1 MANVVEGLMSETCFI
16 KQKKKKNFTTI
27 DNTCIRDERLSWKEK
42 GIHTYLMSLPEDWKI
57 FVSEI
62 VKHSRD
68 GKSALYSAIQT
79 LESYGYI
86 KRIRNRDKNGR
97 FEETVYYVYE
107 EPTDNVTPLSE
118 NPDVVNPDMV
128 EPDTENQTQLITNI
142 LTTNKQKTEPTN
154 SNPQSDE
161 IVSANTTVSESVFY
175 TKIKELFSGEYP
187 FDKNFENDVKSK
199 LVEYKLSEDCIGDY
213 LSYVFERTK
222 LASPTKSF
230 EGLYRK
236 LALASSIVR
245 DYKISSSSQNSSK
258 QSEKNQCD
266 IEYIKCP
273 ICGTKFDIVTFYCPK
288 CNASWNDITK
298 NNELGLHISKT
309 IYEMSPEKREEY
321 YKVRREREKAS
332 PRHFLT
338 TQELEQLYKEFGIID

>member
-107 EPTDNVTPLSE
+107 EPIDNVTPLSE

-222 LASPTKSF
+222 LASPKKSF
-230 EGLYRK
+230 EGLYRT
-236 LALASSIVR
+236 LAL
-245 DYKISSSSQNSSK
+245 SSSVARDFVNCSLAK
-258 QSEKNQCD
+258 KNNNVD
-266 IEYIKCP
+266 SAENKIIYIDCP
-273 ICGTKFDIVTFYCPK
+273 VCGNKFDRYIFNCPE
-288 CNASWNDITK
+288 CNASVDDIEKHDERNLEITK
-298 NNELGLHISKT
+298 RLYQMPSEQKEAFYKEL
-309 IYEMSPEKREEY
+309 EKRSMATQR
-321 YKVRREREKAS
+321 K
-332 PRHFLT
+332 FLT
-338 TQELEQLYKEFGIID
+338 TEERNQLYRDFGLID